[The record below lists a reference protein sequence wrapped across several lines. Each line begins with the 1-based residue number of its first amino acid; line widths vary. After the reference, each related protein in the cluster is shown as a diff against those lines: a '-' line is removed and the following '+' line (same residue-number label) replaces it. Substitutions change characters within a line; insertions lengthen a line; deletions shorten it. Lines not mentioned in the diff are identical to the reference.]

1 MRLLKRCQIYGFF
14 KNYSFLNICHMMS
27 SVDKKDDLRWGI
39 DAFSIFFVCIKQIV
53 DYDRINDAYFNAVPP
68 LY

>member
-1 MRLLKRCQIYGFF
+1 
-14 KNYSFLNICHMMS
+14 MMS

-53 DYDRINDAYFNAVPP
+53 DYDRINDAYFKAVPP